1 MKNNLNINHNWLGIF
16 KWIVFCFS
24 IFYFS
29 PFLIL
34 GENSYFTVHDNLDSE
49 VQYLEVLKSSGTMYE
64 TKGTHLVQNTM
75 NGIPRAA
82 YKSGLN
88 FTSFLFSFFSAH
100 WAYIFNFIFTH
111 IIAFIAMYLFLK
123 THVLK
128 EENHKWLLIV
138 ASFLFSILPFYSIYG
153 LTIAG
158 QPLLFFSFL
167 HLRNN
172 TGKIWQNYLIISL
185 FPFFVIGYL
194 VSPFLIIIIG
204 IVWLFDLFRT
214 KRINTNL
221 LIGIL
226 LLIFLTLLADYQM
239 YSLTLANAD
248 FVSHRTEWD
257 ITKLMGLTPGFAF
270 QSSITL
276 FFETSYHSGSM
287 PTKVILVLFLLA
299 LSVSFNDK
307 KDKRLLLIIFVS
319 IILICAF
326 YSIYFYLVKYLGNK
340 ILILKIFQW
349 NRFSFILPFLWI
361 IILTISVVKICRYKV
376 LYLFL
381 GIMLSFQTVYII
393 RKNKEVIY
401 SWKLLLGKKIDEPNF
416 ARFYSK
422 DLFSKIAKFINKP
435 KSTYRVA
442 SLGINPAVAS
452 FNGFYTLD
460 GYQNSYDVNYKH
472 EFRKIIKKDL
482 EAEESQRNY
491 FDYWGS
497 RCYLISNSYLKA
509 EIAKQ
514 PIVLKL
520 DFDFE
525 AYKKLGGQYLLS
537 NKKIIY
543 PDSCGLFFNKKFT
556 DTNSDYNV
564 YLYKVK

>member
-1 MKNNLNINHNWLGIF
+1 MINNLSNNFNWVRVIKWVVICAGI
-16 KWIVFCFS
+16 V
-24 IFYFS
+24 YFF

-64 TKGTHLVQNTM
+64 TNGSALIQNTM

-88 FTSFLFSFFSAH
+88 FTSFLFSCFPAH
-100 WAYIFNFIFTH
+100 MAYILNFIFTH
-111 IIAFIAMYLFLK
+111 LFAFFGMYLMLT
-123 THVLK
+123 THFFK
-128 EENHKWLLIV
+128 DEKDKWLV
-138 ASFLFSILPFYSIYG
+138 VFASFLFSILPFYSIYG

-158 QPLLFFSFL
+158 QPLLFFAFL
-167 HLRNN
+167 HLRNK
-172 TGKIWQNYLIISL
+172 TGKNRQNYLIISL

-194 VSPFLIIIIG
+194 VSPFAFIILG
-204 IVWLFDLFRT
+204 IVWIMDLFRT
-214 KRINTNL
+214 KRINIHF

-226 LLIFLTLLADYQM
+226 LLLVFTLLADYQM
-239 YSLTLANAD
+239 YGMTFAKTG

-257 ITKLMGLTPGFAF
+257 SAKLMGLTPSFAI

-276 FFETSYHSGSM
+276 FFETSYHTGSM

-299 LSVSFNDK
+299 LSICFIEK
-307 KDKRLLLIIFVS
+307 KDKRLLLTLFVS

-326 YSIYFYLVKYLGNK
+326 YSIYFYLVKYFGNK
-340 ILILKIFQW
+340 ITLLKIFQW

-361 IILTISVVKICRYKV
+361 FILTVSAANVGRHKV
-376 LYLFL
+376 LHFFL
-381 GIMLSFQTVYII
+381 AIMLSFQTVYII
-393 RKNKEVIY
+393 RKNKEVMNN
-401 SWKLLLGKKIDEPNF
+401 WKLVLGKKIDEPTF

-422 DLFSKIAKFINKP
+422 DLFNKIEKFINEP
-435 KSTYRVA
+435 KSSYRLA
-442 SLGINPAVAS
+442 SLGINPAVTS

-482 EAEESQRNY
+482 EADAERRDY
-491 FDYWGS
+491 FDLWGS
-497 RCYLISNSYLKA
+497 RCYLISKEYIKSESTA
-509 EIAKQ
+509 Q
-514 PIVLKL
+514 TFVSKL

-525 AYKKLGGQYLLS
+525 TYKKLGGKYLLS
-537 NKKIIY
+537 GKEIRY
-543 PDSCGLFFNKKFT
+543 PDSCGLFFNQKFT
-556 DTNSDYNV
+556 DKNSDYIV